1 MDMDSEISK
10 IQEKFFNDLISL
22 KVSEKDA
29 LEITSTF
36 FFAWSKKNLTGKDFD
51 IKKYKE
57 DIEIFL
63 SKFKEKQGK

>member
-1 MDMDSEISK
+1 MDSEISK

-22 KVSEKDA
+22 NVSEKESI
-29 LEITSTF
+29 EITSTF
-36 FFAWSKKNLTGKDFD
+36 FFAWSKKNLNGKDFD

-63 SKFKEKQGK
+63 SKFKEKKGK